1 MTAEILSPED
11 QSRAD
16 LYGLLARLFYEPPDA
31 ELLRNLASAGDLSA
45 EDETSAL
52 ASGWRAIKLAAAQC
66 DPEGVKEEFDSIFI
80 GTGKAEVTPY
90 TTAYM
95 ARTETSDGGGHPLVL
110 LRTFL
115 AARGLARMDG
125 VHEPED
131 HIAGLCEVMRH
142 LIGANDPSGQRE
154 FFESFLL
161 PSAHRLCD
169 AITASRRVHFYAP
182 VARFAAAF
190 LQMEE
195 EVVKMD

>member
-11 QSRAD
+11 QARAD

-31 ELLRNLASAGDLSA
+31 QLLRSLASAGDLPA
-45 EDETSAL
+45 EEETSAL
-52 ASGWRAIKLAAAQC
+52 ASGWRAIKHAAAQC
-66 DPEGVKEEFDSIFI
+66 DPETVKEEFDSIFI

-90 TTAYM
+90 ATAYL

-115 AARGLARMDG
+115 AARGLARKDG

-142 LIGANDPSGQRE
+142 LIGANDASGQRE
-154 FFESFLL
+154 FFESFLA
-161 PSAHRLCD
+161 PSGHRLCD
-169 AITASRRVHFYAP
+169 AITASQRVRFYAP
-182 VARFAAAF
+182 VARFATAF
-190 LQMEE
+190 LQLEE